1 MSWCFVSC
9 KVIRGLILD
18 KQKGN
23 LVKADRFGQIKRAM
37 HGTKMLSS
45 HAIRSGLELLK
56 STLLRCTLWIYYK
69 LALEYLS
76 IGGQLYFLFILT
88 KESTALQLFSS
99 FGCRS

>member
-1 MSWCFVSC
+1 M
-9 KVIRGLILD
+9 IRGLILD

-45 HAIRSGLELLK
+45 HAIRSGLELFK
-56 STLLRCTLWIYYK
+56 STLLRYTIWIYYK

-76 IGGQLYFLFILT
+76 IGCWAIVFFVHTHKRKHCSATVQFIWL
-88 KESTALQLFSS
+88 
-99 FGCRS
+99 